1 LPSDHIKNQQ
11 NDTKHAKKRRSA
23 NGRRSLR
30 VPADVVRKK
39 SALYRKAGK
48 PIHRAERLQDSDDSI
63 VTLSQQEYRGLV
75 QYYLLAQNVSH
86 LYHLHWAMKGSLLKT
101 LASKHKTSTTAL
113 ACKSQ
118 TTVQAPNGTSLKCLQ
133 VRGEREGQNPLVAHF
148 GGIQLIPQ
156 PHTVIWDHLPK
167 PLNTGTE
174 ILQRLLA
181 NECEICKS
189 MQDVEVHHIRKRA
202 DLQVKGRREQPAWMK
217 LMATRQ
223 RKTLVVC
230 RSCHM
235 KIHAGQP
242 T

>member
-1 LPSDHIKNQQ
+1 M
-11 NDTKHAKKRRSA
+11 RS
-23 NGRRSLR
+23 
-30 VPADVVRKK
+30 
-39 SALYRKAGK
+39 
-48 PIHRAERLQDSDDSI
+48 Q
-63 VTLSQQEYRGLV
+63 LV
-75 QYYLLAQNVSH
+75 
-86 LYHLHWAMKGSLLKT
+86 
-101 LASKHKTSTTAL
+101 
-113 ACKSQ
+113 
-118 TTVQAPNGTSLKCLQ
+118 
-133 VRGEREGQNPLVAHF
+133 

-156 PHTVIWDHLPK
+156 PQTVIWDHLPK

-189 MQDVEVHHIRKRA
+189 PQDVEAHDIRKRA

-217 LMATRQ
+217 LMAMRQ